1 MKIELVD
8 IVVAVLAV
16 FFLAAYF
23 RLGTAAFLYVVVLLV
38 LAEVVV
44 LLRFKKEREVKQPES
59 MP

>member
-23 RLGTAAFLYVVVLLV
+23 RLGTSAFFYLVVLLV